1 MSSLKNN
8 FAIVFFAFAALHY
21 TACNAPKDPVENV
34 ANKIDS
40 TAKQESENGVWLN
53 KAEYKSVGVIY
64 GKVEIKKLSSTLK
77 VNGTIE
83 VSPENAVSITIPYGG
98 IVRSTSLLEGKHVN
112 KGERLAT
119 LANPEFIQLQQ
130 DYLDHKSQ
138 LEYLKIEY
146 ERQQQLAGENIN
158 AKKTLQKAKAD
169 YQSMLV
175 RVNGLKAKLS
185 LINISLTSLE
195 NVSIQNTIS
204 IYSPISGS
212 VSKININQGSHV
224 NPNDELFRIINAD
237 KPYVALSVFEKDIT
251 KLKKGQLVRFSL
263 VNDQKEYSAKV
274 QLIGKEIRADRSI
287 RVICRIS
294 DKSSAP
300 FMPGMYIKAIVE
312 TESNEVN
319 ALPDEA
325 IVNFQGKNF
334 IFLTDQKNG
343 QVSHERYHFI
353 MSEIQTG
360 ISEQGFTQVYL
371 PQSFNSSK
379 NSIVIKGAYS
389 LMSKMKN
396 SPEED

>member
-1 MSSLKNN
+1 
-8 FAIVFFAFAALHY
+8 
-21 TACNAPKDPVENV
+21 
-34 ANKIDS
+34 
-40 TAKQESENGVWLN
+40 
-53 KAEYKSVGVIY
+53 
-64 GKVEIKKLSSTLK
+64 
-77 VNGTIE
+77 
-83 VSPENAVSITIPYGG
+83 
-98 IVRSTSLLEGKHVN
+98 
-112 KGERLAT
+112 
-119 LANPEFIQLQQ
+119 
-130 DYLDHKSQ
+130 

-146 ERQQQLAGENIN
+146 ERQQQLAAENIN
-158 AKKTLQKAKAD
+158 AKKTLQKSKAD
-169 YQSMLV
+169 YQSMLG
-175 RVNGLKAKLS
+175 RVKGLKAKLS
-185 LINISLTSLE
+185 MINISTASLE
-195 NVSIQNTIS
+195 NGSIQNTIS

-379 NSIVIKGAYS
+379 NIIVIKGAYS

>member
-1 MSSLKNN
+1 
-8 FAIVFFAFAALHY
+8 
-21 TACNAPKDPVENV
+21 
-34 ANKIDS
+34 
-40 TAKQESENGVWLN
+40 
-53 KAEYKSVGVIY
+53 
-64 GKVEIKKLSSTLK
+64 
-77 VNGTIE
+77 
-83 VSPENAVSITIPYGG
+83 
-98 IVRSTSLLEGKHVN
+98 
-112 KGERLAT
+112 

-146 ERQQQLAGENIN
+146 ERQQQLAAENIN
-158 AKKTLQKAKAD
+158 AKKTLQKSKAD
-169 YQSMLV
+169 YQSMLG
-175 RVNGLKAKLS
+175 RVKGLKAKLS
-185 LINISLTSLE
+185 MINISTASLE
-195 NVSIQNTIS
+195 NGSIQNTIS

-237 KPYVALSVFEKDIT
+237 KPYAALSVFEKDIH
-251 KLKKGQLVRFSL
+251 KLEKRQLVRFSL

-287 RVICRIS
+287 PVICEIS
-294 DKSSAP
+294 GKPSPA

-312 TESNEVN
+312 TESNEVTT
-319 ALPDEA
+319 LPDEA

-360 ISEQGFTQVYL
+360 VSGQGFTQVYL

-379 NSIVIKGAYS
+379 NIIVIKGAYS